1 MGAMIGE
8 IYNKLALQSPR
19 IEVLLRKLYW
29 QHVSLLKK
37 YSTNKTN
44 RVHRTEFVDFEE
56 IVDFLKGCGIGKGDL
71 VIMHSSYGNLKPT
84 SLDNYGIV
92 NRLLDLVG
100 KEGTLAAP
108 VIRLYKEEQKMTYK
122 EMMDDGLAKVKCE
135 YDVDKTPISSG
146 VLAITL
152 KEHEESVTSLF
163 PLNPLT
169 AVGKY
174 AKEMMANNIEGD
186 CPSAHGSNSCWKFC
200 ADHNAYVIYLGID
213 FGHHIT
219 MQQVFTEAFPENTP
233 KNFFVKREFK
243 LVHDGKAQDIIVKE
257 RRRAFT
263 TVLPEMNVRKDIVKS
278 GIVKMTKI
286 HGIPVSVFRSKDL
299 LEFYGTKRKYYPYLV

>member
-1 MGAMIGE
+1 MIGTL
-8 IYNKLALQSPR
+8 YKKLVLLSPR
-19 IEVLLRKLYW
+19 IEVILRKLYW
-29 QHVSLLKK
+29 RHVDSLKK

-56 IVDFLKGCGIGKGDL
+56 IVDFLKNCGIGKGDL

-108 VIRLYKEEQKMTYK
+108 VIRRYQEEKSLTYR
-122 EMMDDGLAKVKCE
+122 EIMDDGLAKVVCE
-135 YDVDKTPISSG
+135 YDVDKTPITSG
-146 VLAITL
+146 VLGITL
-152 KEHEESVTSLF
+152 KEHENSVTSLF

-174 AKEMMANNIEGD
+174 AKEMMAKNLEGD
-186 CPSAHGSNSCWKFC
+186 SPSAHGEDSCWKFC

-219 MQQVFTEAFPENTP
+219 MQQVFTEAFPKNTP
-233 KNFFVKREFK
+233 KDFFIKRKFK
-243 LVHDGKAQDIIVKE
+243 IVHDGKTEDIIVKE
-257 RRRAFT
+257 RRRSFT
-263 TVLPEMNVRKDIVKS
+263 TVLPEMNVRKDIVQS
-278 GIVKMTKI
+278 GIVKMTNI
-286 HGIPVSVFRSKDL
+286 HGIPVSVFKSKDL